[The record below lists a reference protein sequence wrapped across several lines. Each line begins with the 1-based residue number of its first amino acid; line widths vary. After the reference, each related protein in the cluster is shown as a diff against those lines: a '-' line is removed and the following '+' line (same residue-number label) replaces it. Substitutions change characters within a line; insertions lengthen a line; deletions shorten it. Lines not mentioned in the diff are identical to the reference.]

1 MVGRYMR
8 GREPRTFPL
17 WLSTVPS
24 IRSKRTDSTFERFQ
38 RDEIYR
44 AECVGRIKH
53 TDTSVGG
60 HYRCVREAAARGW
73 APTRLNIYP
82 STEPAFRLSSETMI
96 ENVFTMEIAEIS
108 KNS

>member
-24 IRSKRTDSTFERFQ
+24 IPPSNGSNATKF
-38 RDEIYR
+38 I
-44 AECVGRIKH
+44 GRNVFGRVKH